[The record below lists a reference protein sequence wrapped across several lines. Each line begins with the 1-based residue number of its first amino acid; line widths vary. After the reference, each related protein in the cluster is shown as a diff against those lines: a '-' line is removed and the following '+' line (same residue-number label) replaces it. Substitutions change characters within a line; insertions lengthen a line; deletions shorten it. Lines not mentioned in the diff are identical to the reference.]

1 MIELSANF
9 QERKFVIFDLDGTLI
24 DSSEDIANAQIYAI
38 SSVSGISPDQLDRQK
53 LASLLG
59 KGLVETFLPFL
70 SPEQHHLIPLMIE
83 TYRSFYSDNLTTY
96 TRVFPGMPELMADL
110 KAAGRITAVATTKY
124 FSTTERLVE
133 HFGLKPYLDFV
144 QGTDHDSFPLKPDP
158 YILNLLLQ
166 RANLTAADTLMIG
179 DTDNDVLCAQRAGV
193 ASIGVTW
200 GAWGEVALAQLGPDG
215 IAHNVQQLRAMI
227 LA

>member
-1 MIELSANF
+1 LFANF
-9 QERKFVIFDLDGTLI
+9 QQRKFVIFDLDGTLI

-38 SSVSGISPDQLDRQK
+38 SSVSGIAPDQIDRKK
-53 LASLLG
+53 LTSLLG

-70 SPEQHHLIPLMIE
+70 SHEQQHLIPQMVE
-83 TYRSFYSDNLTTY
+83 AYRSFYADNLTTY
-96 TRVFPGMPELMADL
+96 TKVFPGMPELLAEL

-166 RANLTAADTLMIG
+166 RASLSAADTLMIG
-179 DTDNDVLCAQRAGV
+179 DTDNDVICAQRAGV

-200 GAWGEVALAQLGPDG
+200 GAWGELALAQLGPDG
-215 IAHNVQQLRAMI
+215 IAHNVPQLRAMI